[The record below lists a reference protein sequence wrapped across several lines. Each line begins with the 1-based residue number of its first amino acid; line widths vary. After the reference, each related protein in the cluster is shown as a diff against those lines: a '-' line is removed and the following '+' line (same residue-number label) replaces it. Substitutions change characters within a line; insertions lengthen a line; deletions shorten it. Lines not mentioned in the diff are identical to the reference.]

1 LDRWSDVHYRWSGA
15 LFCPISR
22 PPCSAAAGAA
32 EEELRLEGLSHSFLV
47 IFSDFRLLSGL
58 QEDDNLAMSM
68 ACQVGKKKKLL
79 LLVALLDW

>member
-1 LDRWSDVHYRWSGA
+1 MDGRTTSTPPLRLDRWSDVHYRWSGA

-32 EEELRLEGLSHSFLV
+32 EEELRLEGLSLSFLV

-58 QEDDNLAMSM
+58 
-68 ACQVGKKKKLL
+68 
-79 LLVALLDW
+79 